1 MGGRGWSN
9 RCILTVA
16 VCLAAWGCGSSGQ
29 KGDTSGVDT
38 PPPTAPQLPV
48 PVNGAP
54 ATPTDD
60 TAPDA
65 GTSSPDAGPPAPPKP
80 MVCAPT
86 GAGPYWLQEGEPVT
100 VTLRCG
106 TGYSA
111 AGLRFSVS
119 PLPAG
124 ATVDEASGTFRW
136 TPGKAQ
142 AAVWQLTVTERSTGE
157 TGLFKVGVAD
167 NFLAPGNVREVDPLT
182 YTEEYGL
189 PVFHLSFEGTLTAGG
204 YRPAQLVYRGHRYT
218 IEAKYRGAT
227 SSVFPKRNYVFK
239 FPEEDPFHEP
249 DRAGGFTGRRRV
261 VLITSFNDN
270 SYLRPRL
277 AFDLWNRM
285 SPDHI
290 QVKTYSAVLMVNGR
304 YWGLFTVADHVNEH
318 LMKRHGLSKEGDL
331 FKAVDA
337 DANFSRL
344 DAEGAPKQYPH
355 QGFEKKEGTPKEGRV
370 GAYDTL
376 NALTDFI
383 TGSDRDTFRAQW
395 GSRLNTRDYE
405 DWWIFNTLILGTD
418 SSAKNAYH
426 YYDPVTRA
434 PWRFIPWDLDASFGQ
449 LWDSRRCSAMD
460 LQDFSNSNHLFARM
474 LADPSIAGP
483 MRERYR
489 QLLRGPLSE
498 AEVLKLIDGYEREF
512 GPVAQRDEAR
522 WGEQYRTFERW
533 ADRTDFTTHAQEVEY
548 IRQWVRERWKL
559 LERRLP

>member
-1 MGGRGWSN
+1 
-9 RCILTVA
+9 
-16 VCLAAWGCGSSGQ
+16 
-29 KGDTSGVDT
+29 
-38 PPPTAPQLPV
+38 
-48 PVNGAP
+48 
-54 ATPTDD
+54 
-60 TAPDA
+60 
-65 GTSSPDAGPPAPPKP
+65 
-80 MVCAPT
+80 
-86 GAGPYWLQEGEPVT
+86 VT

-111 AGLRFSVS
+111 AGLRFTVS

-142 AAVWQLTVTERSTGE
+142 AAVWLLTVTERSTGE
-157 TGLFKVGVAD
+157 TGLLKVGVAD

-239 FPEEDPFHEP
+239 FPEEDAFHEP

-270 SYLRPRL
+270 SYIRPRL

-344 DAEGAPKQYPH
+344 DAKGAPKAYPH

-383 TGSDRDTFRAQW
+383 AGSDRDTFRAQW

-449 LWDSRRCSAMD
+449 LWDTRRCASTN
-460 LQDFSNSNHLFARM
+460 LQDFSNNNHLFARM
-474 LADPSIAGP
+474 LADPAIAGP
-483 MRERYR
+483 LRERYR
-489 QLLRGPLSE
+489 TLLRGPLSE
-498 AEVLKLIDGYEREF
+498 AEVLKLIDGYEREL
-512 GPVAQRDEAR
+512 GPVASRDEAR
-522 WGEQYRTFERW
+522 WAEQYRTFERW

-548 IRQWVRERWKL
+548 IRQWVRERWNL